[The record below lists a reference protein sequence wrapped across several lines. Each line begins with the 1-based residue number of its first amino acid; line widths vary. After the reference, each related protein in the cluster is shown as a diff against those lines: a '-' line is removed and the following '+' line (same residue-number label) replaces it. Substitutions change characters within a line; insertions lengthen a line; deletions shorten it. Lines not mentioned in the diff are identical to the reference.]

1 MPLVLAWTLSG
12 QTDIDTDPVGMF
24 LQLLLL
30 VVLPFAAGF
39 GAKKLLKR
47 KLPPLCGYI
56 PSTCV
61 ILLILSFFSSAN
73 AHFRAYPVRVLL
85 LAAGAG
91 LAMRLGLLLMLWF
104 GGRLMKMPPADRKAA
119 IFTAGSKTLTISLA
133 ILAIL
138 KIGDGPAVIPCMVF
152 YFLQSMIDSMLAGK
166 MGLAA
171 SKEREKTAA

>member
-1 MPLVLAWTLSG
+1 
-12 QTDIDTDPVGMF
+12 
-24 LQLLLL
+24 
-30 VVLPFAAGF
+30 
-39 GAKKLLKR
+39 
-47 KLPPLCGYI
+47 
-56 PSTCV
+56 
-61 ILLILSFFSSAN
+61 
-73 AHFRAYPVRVLL
+73 
-85 LAAGAG
+85 
-91 LAMRLGLLLMLWF
+91 MRLGLLLMLWF